1 MRRTK
6 KFARVVKVTLLGW
19 FGLAAVAWL
28 ANGCVY
34 APVLRPPNR
43 SLQERSPALR
53 EGLVQV
59 ALPVADSASLGGV
72 FQAAGDGAPIVLHFY
87 ESGGLI
93 SPRFARLD
101 DRYASLADVGCSS
114 IAFDYRGFGRS
125 SGERAPG
132 EMTADALAAYEHAVG
147 MAGGDEGR
155 VVLRGTSLGTIMVA
169 SLLQGGARPAAV
181 VAFAPVEA
189 DTIARRYSQQF
200 WWGWAYWPIAPF
212 LRSIATA
219 GTLEELARAECPVL
233 VFTDPE
239 DCFVTDSEVQR
250 LQQLAEAKDSLSIV
264 IPASKSTSSSV
275 RAAGFQRH
283 MSVTRHAGGIQ
294 PAERRLLT
302 SLFGEEP
309 IFDERV
315 NDILAALPVG
325 PRAMLEAEV
334 AALRRLR
341 FLAMGDRQ
349 HFPEAAAAA
358 ALMLRDDEVEAA
370 RQWVTSHWHRALPM
384 IHHADRYDPAEMS
397 CPATFEELLGVF
409 NLDNGPGTRW
419 PVTDILRAR
428 ALLQSY
434 SLVDGEPIWT
444 EANVG
449 ALALALA
456 GNLEEAAAL
465 AASQDGPTSL
475 SFEGPKGLF
484 MLTMEGQGAT
494 SSRQILAPL
503 FTADLESRFLTN
515 TEIKGNDVLLP
526 LLKKAAW
533 LP

>member
-1 MRRTK
+1 MRGIK
-6 KFARVVKVTLLGW
+6 KLARVAKVALLGW
-19 FGLAAVAWL
+19 VGLAAVAWL

-34 APVLRPPNR
+34 TPVLRPPNKN
-43 SLQERSPALR
+43 LEERSPALR
-53 EGLVQV
+53 EGLAKV
-59 ALPVADSASLGGV
+59 ALPVADNAELGGV
-72 FQAAGDGAPIVLHFY
+72 LQAAGDGAPVVLHFY

-101 DRYASLADVGCSS
+101 DRYASLADLGCSS

-147 MAGGDEGR
+147 MAGGDESR

-212 LRSIATA
+212 LRSITTA

-233 VFTDPE
+233 VFTDPD
-239 DCFVTDSEVQR
+239 DCFVTDGEVQQ
-250 LQQLAEAKDSLSIV
+250 LQQLAGAKDSLSIV
-264 IPASKSTSSSV
+264 IPVSKSTSSSV

-283 MSVTRHAGGIQ
+283 MSVTRHAGRVQ

-302 SLFGEEP
+302 SLFVEEP
-309 IFDERV
+309 VFDARV
-315 NDILAALPVG
+315 SDILAALPDG
-325 PRAMLEAEV
+325 PRAMLKADE

-341 FLAMGDRQ
+341 FLAMGDRH

-384 IHHADRYDPAEMS
+384 IHHADRFDPAEVS
-397 CPATFEELLGVF
+397 CPAPFEELLGVF
-409 NLDNGPGTRW
+409 NLDNGPDTRW
-419 PVTDILRAR
+419 PVADILRAR
-428 ALLQSY
+428 ALLQYY
-434 SLVDGEPIWT
+434 SLVDGDPIWT
-444 EANVG
+444 ETNVG

-456 GNLEEAAAL
+456 GSLEEAAAL
-465 AASQDGPTSL
+465 AASADGPTSL
-475 SFEGPKGLF
+475 SFEGPKSLF
-484 MLTMEGQGAT
+484 MLTMKGQGAT
-494 SSRQILAPL
+494 SSRQVIAPL
-503 FTADLESRFLTN
+503 FTADLESHFSISA
-515 TEIKGNDVLLP
+515 EIEGNGVLLP
-526 LLKKAAW
+526 LLRKAAW